1 MLKDSYWKE
10 AFLFQDF
17 LFEMNIG
24 IYKELERV
32 INALG
37 IITKNAATMTGKV
50 GEEYGL
56 IVKQLFLSAVDF
68 FDVSFH
74 KLIEM
79 MESCKKK
86 TTAGGR
92 AVNSFL
98 RFQNCENFFD
108 KVGDHVLVGSTS
120 KRAEDIK
127 SIKFFKILIF
137 YSKGFVDFLRYVYEN
152 KTNDDESKLMQ
163 TITLLT

>member
-1 MLKDSYWKE
+1 
-10 AFLFQDF
+10 
-17 LFEMNIG
+17 MNIG

-37 IITKNAATMTGKV
+37 IIGKNASTMAGKV
-50 GEEYGL
+50 GEEYSL

-68 FDVSFH
+68 FDVTFL

-86 TTAGGR
+86 TTSGGR

-98 RFQNCENFFD
+98 KFQNCENFFE
-108 KVGDHVLVGSTS
+108 KVGDQVLLGTTS
-120 KRAEDIK
+120 KKADGIK

-137 YSKGFVDFLRYVYEN
+137 YSKGFVNFLKYVYEN
-152 KTNDDESKLMQ
+152 KTHDDESKLVQ